1 MKSLKTISISES
13 NILVVEGDEDKVF
26 FEALRQHLGLFRIQI
41 MPIGGK
47 TRLRNN
53 LMALCKQ
60 SKFFQTVRSLG
71 IIRDAD
77 DNPQAAFQS
86 VCNGLQAAGL
96 PVPDRPLAR
105 VGSNPSVMV
114 MILPDIN
121 TPGALEDLCLQAVAN
136 DPALPCVEQYFEC
149 LKQRT
154 SSFPKKLAKAKIQ
167 AFLASRVEA
176 GKRLGEAAQAGYWP
190 WDSRV
195 FDQLKDFLKQIT
207 SP

>member
-1 MKSLKTISISES
+1 MKPLKTISISEP
-13 NILVVEGDEDKVF
+13 NILVVEGDEDKAF
-26 FEALRQHLGLFRIQI
+26 FEALIQHLGLFKIQV

-47 TRLRNN
+47 KQLKAN
-53 LMALCKQ
+53 LMALRMH
-60 SKFFQTVRSLG
+60 SEFQTVRSLG

-77 DNPQAAFQS
+77 DNPEAAFQS
-86 VCNGLQAAGL
+86 VRDGLQAAGL
-96 PVPDRPLAR
+96 PAPDRPLSR

-121 TPGALEDLCLQAVAN
+121 TPGALEDLCIQAVAN

-149 LKQRT
+149 LKQQT
-154 SSFPKKLAKAKIQ
+154 PSFPKNLAKAKIQ
-167 AFLASRVEA
+167 AFLASREEA

-190 WDSRV
+190 WDSKV